1 MGKRT
6 TLNLKKKIMKYV
18 AAYCLL
24 VLGGKE
30 NPTAADLKKAMTEAG
45 CDVAQ
50 DNLDAVC
57 NALKGKQLHEV
68 INAGFGKIAS
78 LSLGGGG
85 SSSGPSNNAGPAQAD
100 KKAEAAKVEEPEEE
114 EEDMDIGDLFG

>member
-6 TLNLKKKIMKYV
+6 TLKNQEKKKYV
-18 AAYCLL
+18 APYCLL

-30 NPTAADLKKAMTEAG
+30 SPSAADLKKAMTDAG
-45 CDVAQ
+45 CEVNQ
-50 DNLDAVC
+50 ENLDSVC
-57 NALKGKQLHEV
+57 NALKGKAIHEV

-85 SSSGPSNNAGPAQAD
+85 GQSSAPAQSGSGPAQPAKQEEA
-100 KKAEAAKVEEPEEE
+100 KKEEVEEE

>member
-6 TLNLKKKIMKYV
+6 TLKNQEKKMKYV

-30 NPTAADLKKAMTEAG
+30 SPSAADLKKAMTDAG
-45 CDVAQ
+45 CDVSQ
-50 DNLDAVC
+50 DNLDSVC
-57 NALKGKQLHEV
+57 NALKGKALHEV

-85 SSSGPSNNAGPAQAD
+85 GGSSSGPAQSAPAQEA
-100 KKAEAAKVEEPEEE
+100 KKEEAKKVEEEEE
-114 EEDMDIGDLFG
+114 EED